1 MCLVATYISNH
12 TTTQCCLVFEDT
24 WAQTDIID
32 DDLDPKWM
40 PWTKR
45 AFIFHMYH
53 SSSELFIGVF
63 DHDAVDDHDLI
74 GRIAINVSN
83 LQPDTQYDLTYNIY
97 PSAKWSTRDIKGQIR
112 IRLRMEIDDDRKLLL
127 SCLEPPKT
135 VYVNVKKKKD
145 FKVLHQ
151 VCNGS
156 IDMESYSL
164 KTFFT

>member
-1 MCLVATYISNH
+1 M
-12 TTTQCCLVFEDT
+12 FEDT